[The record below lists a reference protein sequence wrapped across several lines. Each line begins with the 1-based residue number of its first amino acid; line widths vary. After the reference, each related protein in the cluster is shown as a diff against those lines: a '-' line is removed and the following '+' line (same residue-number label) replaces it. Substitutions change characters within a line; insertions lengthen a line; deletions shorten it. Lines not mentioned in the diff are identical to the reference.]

1 MGVLIRASLE
11 VKENKKVRKTHFSIQ
26 EFGLHLQIK
35 EIVLDI
41 IRGNLHLNMK
51 IEIFFFFSHDDLLSV
66 TKGDP
71 FPFTTKPEK
80 K

>member
-1 MGVLIRASLE
+1 M
-11 VKENKKVRKTHFSIQ
+11 RKTHFSIQ

-51 IEIFFFFSHDDLLSV
+51 IEFFFSHDDLLSV

-71 FPFTTKPEK
+71 FPFTTKSEK